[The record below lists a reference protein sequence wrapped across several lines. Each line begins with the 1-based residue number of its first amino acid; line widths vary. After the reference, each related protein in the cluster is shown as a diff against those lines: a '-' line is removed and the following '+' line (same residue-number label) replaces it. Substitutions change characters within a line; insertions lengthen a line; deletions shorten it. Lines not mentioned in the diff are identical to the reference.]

1 VHALPSTPAAKA
13 PSETTAKVDPS
24 HVPAAYVEW
33 PLEFLLPGGYEH
45 SMGFVGRFAASPTSA
60 RLTASA
66 FILTLGAL
74 PGCSIE
80 QPVSGPVSLTGEWKT
95 IEPSEPLRVGGKE
108 QQVFCLQVVGTMSD
122 VDFEKGR
129 LLVDGQWHV
138 LGGEAVD
145 NEQTKY
151 TLKVGLLLGPTFP
164 GIGQSSGSACVATR
178 RFRLGKSGGIPTI
191 KSKAG
196 ARSHR

>member
-1 VHALPSTPAAKA
+1 
-13 PSETTAKVDPS
+13 
-24 HVPAAYVEW
+24 
-33 PLEFLLPGGYEH
+33 
-45 SMGFVGRFAASPTSA
+45 MGFVGRFAASPTSA

-74 PGCSIE
+74 SGCSIE

-129 LLVDGQWHV
+129 VLVDGQWHV

-151 TLKVGLLLGPTFP
+151 TLKVGDQGGNTTCLYRAGKPPPGPDFP
-164 GIGQSSGSACVATR
+164 GDRTII
-178 RFRLGKSGGIPTI
+178 RLRL
-191 KSKAG
+191 
-196 ARSHR
+196 RSEPPLQIEEIRWHSYDQK